1 MTLTEKDLKKKY
13 AFWFKNLKD
22 SSKAEKAILARFSEE
37 PDELHV
43 WSEQDIYEQSRK
55 IIEANEKTEKS
66 LNRGSAPNPGV

>member
-1 MTLTEKDLKKKY
+1 MTLSEKDLKTKY

-55 IIEANEKTEKS
+55 IIEAYEKAENS

>member
-1 MTLTEKDLKKKY
+1 MTLTEKDLKTKY

-22 SSKAEKAILARFSEE
+22 SSKAEEAILARFSEE

-55 IIEANEKTEKS
+55 IIEAYEKAENS
-66 LNRGSAPNPGV
+66 LNRGSTPNPGV

>member
-1 MTLTEKDLKKKY
+1 MTLTEKDLKTKY

-43 WSEQDIYEQSRK
+43 WAEQDIYEQSRK
-55 IIEANEKTEKS
+55 IIETYEKAERS

>member
-1 MTLTEKDLKKKY
+1 MTLTEKDLKTKY

>member
-1 MTLTEKDLKKKY
+1 MTLAEIDLKTKY
-13 AFWFKNLKD
+13 ASWFKNLKD
-22 SSKAEKAILARFSEE
+22 SNEAEKAILARFSEE

-55 IIEANEKTEKS
+55 IIEAYEKAENS